1 MSAESNKLLC
11 AVLSAL
17 LVYLLSSFAGELIY
31 HKKEKISLAYYIED
45 EKMVKSEMVEEK
57 LKIASVDIDKVKNLL
72 NSASFEEGEKFAK
85 KHCASCHDFSLPPKN
100 KIGPSL
106 ATVFNREIASLDN
119 YKYSNVLKRKKE
131 NWNLLNLYFFFRET

>member
-57 LKIASVDIDKVKNLL
+57 LKILSGV
-72 NSASFEEGEKFAK
+72 
-85 KHCASCHDFSLPPKN
+85 
-100 KIGPSL
+100 
-106 ATVFNREIASLDN
+106 
-119 YKYSNVLKRKKE
+119 
-131 NWNLLNLYFFFRET
+131 